1 MELDPVYLKQV
12 AARIEELEQAMSAPG
27 AAANPQTF
35 KELVREHQRLRELAQ
50 AADEFQR
57 LRRLL
62 ADNAALLA
70 DAATH
75 PELAEIARAEK
86 AELEQALPRA
96 ERELMAHMLP
106 PDPDDS
112 RNTILEIRAGTGG
125 DEAALFAG
133 DLFRMYSKF
142 ADARGWKT
150 GVIDASPSD
159 LGGFKEI
166 IFSVEGVD
174 VYKTLRYESGGHR
187 VQRVP
192 ATEAQGRIH
201 TSAATVAVLPEV
213 AEINEVEIKPEEL
226 RIDLFCASG
235 PGGQKVNKT
244 ESAIRITHLPTGLVV
259 ACQDE
264 RSQNRNRDKAMRV
277 LAARLLDLKRQEEH
291 TKRTTERKTQIGSG
305 DRSERIRTYNFPQNR
320 LTDHRINLT
329 LYCLDQIM
337 EGKLDE
343 VIGAL
348 QTRDIELRLAEQMGS
363 ANG

>member
-1 MELDPVYLKQV
+1 MELDSAYFKQV
-12 AARIEELEQAMSAPG
+12 AARAEELEQAMSVPG
-27 AAANPQTF
+27 AASNPHTF
-35 KELVREHQRLRELAQ
+35 KELVREHQRLRDLTL
-50 AADEFQR
+50 AADEYRR
-57 LRRLL
+57 LQQLL
-62 ADNAALLA
+62 ADNAQLLA
-70 DAATH
+70 ESTSD
-75 PELAEIARAEK
+75 PELAEIGRAEK
-86 AELEQALPRA
+86 AELEAALPRQ
-96 ERELMAHMLP
+96 ERKLMTLMLP

-125 DEAALFAG
+125 EEAALFAG
-133 DLFRMYSKF
+133 DLFRMYSKY

-150 GVIDASPSD
+150 GIIDVSPSD
-159 LGGFKEI
+159 LGGYKEI
-166 IFSVEGVD
+166 IFSVEGTD

-192 ATEAQGRIH
+192 ETEAQGRIH

-213 AEINEVEIKPEEL
+213 EEISEVEIKPEDL

-244 ESAIRITHLPTGLVV
+244 ESAVRLTHLPTGLVV

-277 LAARLLDLKRQEEH
+277 LAARLLDLKRQQDH
-291 TKRTTERKTQIGSG
+291 DKLASERKTQIGSG

-329 LYCLDQIM
+329 LYSLDQIM
-337 EGKLDE
+337 EGKLDD

-348 QTRDIELRLAEQMGS
+348 QARDIELRLAEQMGG
-363 ANG
+363 ARG